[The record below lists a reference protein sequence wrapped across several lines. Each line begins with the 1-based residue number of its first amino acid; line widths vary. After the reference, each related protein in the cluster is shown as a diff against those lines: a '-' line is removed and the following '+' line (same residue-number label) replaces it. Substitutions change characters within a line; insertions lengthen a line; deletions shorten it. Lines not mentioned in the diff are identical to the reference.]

1 MSRAGRARG
10 TRLKCWP
17 ETRVW
22 GILNPVIFLAGHL
35 PLPGGQFRQE
45 EPLTPGG
52 NGGGCEESG
61 KGSDSD
67 ILR

>member
-10 TRLKCWP
+10 TRLKCWL

-35 PLPGGQFRQE
+35 PLPGGQFRRE

-52 NGGGCEESG
+52 NGEGGGDREESG
-61 KGSDSD
+61 KG
-67 ILR
+67 LR